1 MRNGLLMESVIVGF
15 STLIVGSAL
24 MLMPIKGIWFAYVGT
39 FLVGFITHLLW
50 EALGANKWF
59 CETKF
64 AS

>member
-1 MRNGLLMESVIVGF
+1 MRDGLLMESVIVGF
-15 STLIVGSAL
+15 STLIVGSVL

-50 EALGANKWF
+50 EVVGANKWF

-64 AS
+64 GS

>member
-1 MRNGLLMESVIVGF
+1 MREGVLMESVIVGF

-24 MLMPIKGIWFAYVGT
+24 MFIPINGIWFAYVGT

-50 EALGANKWF
+50 EVLGANKWF

>member
-1 MRNGLLMESVIVGF
+1 MESVIVGF